1 VWNIMIQSLGF
12 DSYMTKQEAVYA
24 KVLCLR
30 CDCDL
35 SQVKALLL

>member
-1 VWNIMIQSLGF
+1 MIQSLGIA
-12 DSYMTKQEAVYA
+12 SYMTKQEALHA